1 VHIDVAGAPE
11 APYVGDEH
19 LLKRLVLNLLDNA
32 VRYTPS
38 GGVVRLMLT
47 SHEQGYALTVSD
59 NGGGIPPA
67 SQRHIFDR
75 FFRADVTRTRRED
88 RGAGLGLPIAKW
100 IAEAHDGTLELL
112 GSSPGGTAFRAT
124 LP

>member
-1 VHIDVAGAPE
+1 
-11 APYVGDEH
+11 
-19 LLKRLVLNLLDNA
+19 
-32 VRYTPS
+32 
-38 GGVVRLMLT
+38 MLT

-59 NGGGIPPA
+59 NGGGIPPS
-67 SQRHIFDR
+67 SQRHVFDR